1 MTNKT
6 IYAGIILAFVIGI
19 SISGANANPGVPS
32 SVTDLETSFAG
43 FEAFLTALTAEV
55 DANTL
60 AIINL
65 QGDITSL
72 EGNLTIV
79 EDHIND
85 HHTEVAVLN
94 AENDGIEAR
103 LTAIETN
110 QFTNE
115 LDLSIVASDTG
126 KAEPRTKGIFYYGND
141 LCKLEASTSIIPS
154 LYIKFGSTTAVKHLT
169 DCAPAQNG
177 VLINLTNNTDQVFLK
192 GQILVLKNNFSVF
205 DEVTRD
211 LNP

>member
-19 SISGANANPGVPS
+19 SISGVYANPGVPS
-32 SVTDLETSFAG
+32 SVTDLESSFAG

-60 AIINL
+60 AVFNL
-65 QGDITSL
+65 QGDITSI
-72 EGNLTIV
+72 EGDLTIV
-79 EDHIND
+79 GDHIND

-103 LTAIETN
+103 LVAIETN

-115 LDLSIVASDTG
+115 IDLTVSASDDG
-126 KAEPRTKGIFYYGND
+126 KVEPRTQATFYFGNQ
-141 LCKLEASTSIIPS
+141 LCKIEASTSIIPT
-154 LYIKFGSTTAVKHLT
+154 LYLKFGSTTTVKHLT
-169 DCAPAQNG
+169 DCAPTQNG
-177 VLINLTNNTDQVFLK
+177 VLISLTNSTDQVFLK

-211 LNP
+211 LTP